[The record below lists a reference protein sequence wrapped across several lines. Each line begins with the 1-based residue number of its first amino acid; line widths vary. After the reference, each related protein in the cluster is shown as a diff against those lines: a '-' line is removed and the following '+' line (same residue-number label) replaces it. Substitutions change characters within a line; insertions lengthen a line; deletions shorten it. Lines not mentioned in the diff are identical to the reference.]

1 VWDQFTH
8 SYSWLGRHW
17 ALLRHLIVLPG
28 VYSPVGYPLQQIST
42 IFGMAVLGLWVA
54 AWYRRTPP
62 SGEEFEAMFSSGQKL
77 AMVLSIAGV
86 SLLLGYPIAL
96 WKLADRLMPIRRD
109 VFIVTVFEATT
120 LVFCLQLLVYSAS
133 VKLATRQ
140 SGLTTGVLNQP
151 GD

>member
-1 VWDQFTH
+1 
-8 SYSWLGRHW
+8 
-17 ALLRHLIVLPG
+17 
-28 VYSPVGYPLQQIST
+28 
-42 IFGMAVLGLWVA
+42 
-54 AWYRRTPP
+54 
-62 SGEEFEAMFSSGQKL
+62 MFSSGQKL